1 MEKNYL
7 LHWRVE
13 TDEELKGEYAT
24 IERAL
29 SNAKPED
36 HVIEVTYREISTKVI
51 KVPEPRVNSEVKRS
65 DWLVL
70 GGEKVKRFCI
80 DADPLDLSE
89 EEKKDPFAH
98 RIKIYARID
107 EYMPFTDVDDIKTVT
122 LQRKKFGARIVGD
135 PANTTDWGIF
145 NSYKECVS
153 FLEKTHNIKIKTI

>member
-1 MEKNYL
+1 MENNYL

-13 TDEELKGEYAT
+13 TDEELKGEYST

-36 HVIEVTYREISTKVI
+36 YVIEVTYREIRTKVI
-51 KVPEPRVNSEVKRS
+51 KVPDPVVIPEIKRS

-70 GGEKVKRFCI
+70 SGEKVKRFCI
-80 DADPLDLSE
+80 DADPLALSE

-107 EYMPFTDVDDIKTVT
+107 EYMPFTDVDDIKTLT

-135 PANTTDWGIF
+135 P
-145 NSYKECVS
+145 
-153 FLEKTHNIKIKTI
+153 TH